1 MSFTNP
7 YLQFIDLLL
16 IGLAAMLVWAVYRA
30 VVDFGTSQRPV
41 FINVINEDKI
51 IKAYML
57 NNEIYLRRVFF
68 KLDPTSKLPFGFDSF
83 PIRINKSVYLP
94 FLPIKVAEVPMLVAV
109 RTIEGH
115 IVPVS
120 IEKVDD
126 QNYRLADYLKTNI
139 TRMLHSDLSTINQS
153 IANIKTSEGL
163 MEAIINQIKENWI
176 GFSVVLIMLSLLI
189 LIGINLKYSDALI
202 KVSENM
208 KIVSEKMIQITNKIE
223 NEPISESNTTVQINV
238 STP

>member
-1 MSFTNP
+1 
-7 YLQFIDLLL
+7 
-16 IGLAAMLVWAVYRA
+16 
-30 VVDFGTSQRPV
+30 
-41 FINVINEDKI
+41 
-51 IKAYML
+51 
-57 NNEIYLRRVFF
+57 
-68 KLDPTSKLPFGFDSF
+68 
-83 PIRINKSVYLP
+83 
-94 FLPIKVAEVPMLVAV
+94 
-109 RTIEGH
+109 
-115 IVPVS
+115 
-120 IEKVDD
+120 
-126 QNYRLADYLKTNI
+126 
-139 TRMLHSDLSTINQS
+139 MLHSDLSTINQS